1 MGSGGVAACE
11 VLGLRGAAAFGGF
24 LGGLFIGLDG
34 VFHLLEADDAD
45 AGAEAAVAAV
55 LLDVA
60 APGSSAAA
68 LPVVA
73 AAAAPT
79 AAAVAT
85 AASAPAEAAAA
96 LPAAAAAATA
106 AAAAVVVAD
115 ARVHDR
121 LDVAHRRRRQAHP
134 GGERGVA
141 RLGPLRLL
149 GAHRGPLHR
158 LAVVAPLR
166 L

>member
-34 VFHLLEADDAD
+34 VFHLLEADDAH

-85 AASAPAEAAAA
+85 AA
-96 LPAAAAAATA
+96 
-106 AAAAVVVAD
+106 
-115 ARVHDR
+115 ARPPPPPGP
-121 LDVAHRRRRQAHP
+121 HRRLRPRGTPRRPARRC
-134 GGERGVA
+134 GGRDRRG
-141 RLGPLRLL
+141 
-149 GAHRGPLHR
+149 RGGRRRGRAGSRSP
-158 LAVVAPLR
+158 
-166 L
+166 